1 MPDDAIL
8 YSRIANREYRMPQ
21 PSLRPQDVLVLVKLL
36 SYDGRRPPMA
46 QMGLELSISSS
57 EVHAALK
64 RLVLSKLVSSDANGN
79 RPILE
84 AAEEF
89 LLHGVKYAFP
99 ARRGEVT
106 RGLLTSYAAPPL
118 NKEIE
123 LGSELPPV
131 WPLPEG
137 QQRGVSLEPLYKTAP
152 AAALRD
158 PVFYEMLALIDALR
172 EGRARERKL
181 AEKELIE
188 RVRRQLHERPQRE
201 QQRRGGEVHGRSK
214 VHSPSR

>member
-1 MPDDAIL
+1 
-8 YSRIANREYRMPQ
+8 MPQ

-36 SYDGRRPPMA
+36 SYEGRRPPMA

-79 RPILE
+79 RPILK

-106 RGLLTSYAAPPL
+106 RGVPTSYAAPPL

-131 WPLPEG
+131 WPFPEG
-137 QQRGVSLEPLYKTAP
+137 QHRGVSLEPLYKTAP

-158 PVFYEMLALIDALR
+158 PIFYEMLALIDALR

-181 AEKELIE
+181 AEQELIE
-188 RVRRQLHERPQRE
+188 RVRRQLHERPE
-201 QQRRGGEVHGRSK
+201 SPPAGSRR
-214 VHSPSR
+214 